1 MPALSAYAIRAALLH
16 LAAGLTIGL
25 LLLANKGVAFAPGV
39 WRLLPAHMETLLIG
53 WSVQL
58 GLAVAHW
65 IIPRFRGGDFGR
77 RRLAQ
82 LAFILLNSGVLLITL
97 NTFLPLPAF
106 TPLVGRFL
114 EAAAMVSYAV
124 YLWPRIRPLGH

>member
-1 MPALSAYAIRAALLH
+1 MPSLSAYAIRAALLH
-16 LAAGLTIGL
+16 LATGLTIGL
-25 LLLANKGVAFAPGV
+25 LLLANKGAAFAPEI
-39 WRLLPAHMETLLIG
+39 WRLLPAHMEMLLVG

-65 IIPRFRGGDFGR
+65 IIPRFRGGEFGR

-82 LAFILLNSGVLLITL
+82 VAFMLLNSGVLLISL
-97 NTFLPLPAF
+97 NTVLALPAY
-106 TPLVGRFL
+106 TPLIGRLL
-114 EAAAMVSYAV
+114 EAAAMASYAI